1 MMERRT
7 RWVVLGAAGALVL
20 ALPVAGLA
28 DHYFDDVD
36 DDNPHAEGIEFVAEY
51 GITRGCDPAGTR
63 FCPTDRLTRQQM
75 ATFLFRSSG
84 LDPDIGPVFDAVD
97 SMLIN
102 GDLTFTGL
110 EDFDLDG
117 GETTEC
123 ATTNMGEPVE
133 MDLVV
138 IDHQLTGVPAGVPS
152 EVNVAP
158 AIDREDTDGSYD
170 VCFTRVDGGAL
181 EGGTYETTFQASI
194 FLVDAEDFGAAGSDD
209 RGIDRETAEALAEAR
224 SNR

>member
-7 RWVVLGAAGALVL
+7 RWIVLGAAGALVL

-28 DHYFDDVD
+28 DAYFDDVD
-36 DDNPHAEGIEFVAEY
+36 DDNPHAEGIEFVAEH
-51 GITRGCDPAGTR
+51 GISRGCDPAGTR
-63 FCPTDRLTRQQM
+63 FCPTDGLTRQQM
-75 ATFLFRSSG
+75 ATFLYRASG

-110 EDFDLDG
+110 EDFELDG

-152 EVNVAP
+152 EINVAP
-158 AIDREDTDGSYD
+158 AVDREDADGYYD
-170 VCFTRVDGGAL
+170 VCFTRLDGGAL
-181 EGGTYETTFQASI
+181 DGGTYETTFQASI
-194 FLVDAEDFGAAGSDD
+194 HMFDMGEFGTAGSDA
-209 RGIDRETAEALAEAR
+209 RGIDRETAESLVEAR
-224 SNR
+224 RNR